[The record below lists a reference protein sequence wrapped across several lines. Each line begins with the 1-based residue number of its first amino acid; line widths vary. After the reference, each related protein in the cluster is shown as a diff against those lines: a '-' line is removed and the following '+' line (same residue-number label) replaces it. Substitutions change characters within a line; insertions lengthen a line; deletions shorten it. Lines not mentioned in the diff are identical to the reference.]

1 MTKLD
6 QNNIRGTL
14 TAPFGTGSYGY
25 IPPTPVQM
33 PYLMAVNY
41 AEFRGTANFENA

>member
-14 TAPFGTGSYGY
+14 TAPFETGSYGY
-25 IPPTPVQM
+25 NLYPPTPVVTKDSVKT
-33 PYLMAVNY
+33 YLKRRQKRNQ
-41 AEFRGTANFENA
+41 